1 MTENKLQKIENQLV
15 DEKNISDNV
24 LNKIHV
30 LQSQGNLSLPADYSA
45 ENSLKQAWLKL
56 SELQDRNRKPALQV
70 ASRESIANTLLDMT
84 TQGLNPAKNQCYF
97 IVYGNKLQMQRS
109 YHGNVMM
116 LKRDAGAKDVVAQV
130 IYEGDTFKQELDGTG
145 RIKAIKH
152 EQDFF
157 NINKDK
163 IIGAYC
169 TIVFDDGRDNYIEIM
184 TIDQIKQAWMQ
195 SQMIRDEKALEN
207 SKTHNNFKEEMAKK
221 TVINRAAKRYI
232 NTSTDNNLLK
242 YAQETEQRQRKEVL
256 DAEVEENA
264 NREELD
270 FEPQYE
276 DAQFKEV
283 EPEPAEVSDFE
294 EVKEEPK
301 QQEVEE
307 EPPF

>member
-15 DEKNISDNV
+15 EEKNITDNV

-30 LQSQGNLSLPADYSA
+30 YQAQGNLSLPSDYSA
-45 ENSLKQAWLKL
+45 ENALKEAWLVISQNSKL
-56 SELQDRNRKPALQV
+56 VNCTKESMAQV
-70 ASRESIANTLLDMT
+70 LLGMV

-97 IVYGNKLQMQRS
+97 IPYGNKMQIQRS

-169 TIVFDDGRDNYIEIM
+169 TIVFDDSRDNYIEIM

-232 NTSTDNNLLK
+232 NSSTDDNLLK

-264 NREELD
+264 NKEELD

-283 EPEPAEVSDFE
+283 EPEPADVTDFE
-294 EVKEEPK
+294 EVKEESK